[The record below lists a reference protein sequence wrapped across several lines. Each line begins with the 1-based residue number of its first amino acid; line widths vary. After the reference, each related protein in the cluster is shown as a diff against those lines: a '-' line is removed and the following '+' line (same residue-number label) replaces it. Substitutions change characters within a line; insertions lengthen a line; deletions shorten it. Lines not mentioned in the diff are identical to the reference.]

1 MWRKHY
7 FIYGRKPSIN
17 FCSTLH
23 TFIITIIYLISLI
36 FLIVACP
43 FTTRISFNSFFDLL
57 ELGTSLKPAFSLASF
72 LFLFSSLAY
81 PTLIPGQKITNWRFE
96 PNWGKV
102 LNFVQILNLV
112 SSSLYTC
119 SIAIWTFWSFEI
131 QGVQEKLCSFQDIVT
146 SPSPA
151 LASYWLCRKWHANRS
166 DCTFTMRWDLIR
178 SFRAICRREIVKK
191 HNFPEENHVTKK

>member
-1 MWRKHY
+1 L
-7 FIYGRKPSIN
+7 FNPA
-17 FCSTLH
+17 LH
-23 TFIITIIYLISLI
+23 TFIKTIIYLISFI

-43 FTTRISFNSFFDLL
+43 LTTRNLFQLFFWSFRAGNVSK
-57 ELGTSLKPAFSLASF
+57 TSLFPRFFPIFIFISRIS
-72 LFLFSSLAY
+72 Y
-81 PTLIPGQKITNWRFE
+81 VIPGQKITNWRFE

-112 SSSLYTC
+112 SSYLNTC
-119 SIAIWTFWSFEI
+119 SIAIWTFWRFEI

-146 SPSPA
+146 SPSPP

-178 SFRAICRREIVKK
+178 SFKAICRREKVKK